1 MRNRT
6 SELRISC
13 FDALPL
19 SHARDMTKNIFLC
32 FFTELK
38 TYHLS
43 YCIHKHDAIDIADPS
58 CMQGASHMNF
68 VVHFAHRRVSAVPQW
83 LSIGARNSWVWGLIP
98 HGNSEFFLCLMLVTR
113 QKTSFSISY
122 PSSKLTI
129 SVILL
134 TVIIFSMPRKFLE
147 HFVYHTI
154 PIIFC
159 CRCCNFV
166 LMIAVVILLIIK

>member
-19 SHARDMTKNIFLC
+19 SHARDMTKNIFRC

-43 YCIHKHDAIDIADPS
+43 YCIHKHDTIDIADPS

-83 LSIGARNSWVWGLIP
+83 LSIGARNSWV
-98 HGNSEFFLCLMLVTR
+98 
-113 QKTSFSISY
+113 
-122 PSSKLTI
+122 
-129 SVILL
+129 
-134 TVIIFSMPRKFLE
+134 
-147 HFVYHTI
+147 
-154 PIIFC
+154 
-159 CRCCNFV
+159 
-166 LMIAVVILLIIK
+166 

>member
-1 MRNRT
+1 MGKDVFRLATSVGQRKKVSMRNRT

-113 QKTSFSISY
+113 RKTSFSISY
-122 PSSKLTI
+122 PSHLI
-129 SVILL
+129 
-134 TVIIFSMPRKFLE
+134 
-147 HFVYHTI
+147 YHLCYSI
-154 PIIFC
+154 NSSN
-159 CRCCNFV
+159 NF
-166 LMIAVVILLIIK
+166 